1 MINWIKRRFQAYGDK
16 RFLKRLNRVL
26 KSNSISAD
34 LTVKGNIHASES
46 ISCYGSIIH
55 PCSTFVPA
63 QGDFLILTRD
73 GSEYNT
79 TYILKEVKGTSHIV
93 YATTCGNVVLNELK
107 HGVIINHIPDDLII
121 RLADKSEKQVF
132 LERLRASGYDWDGEQ
147 IVELQINCVG

>member
-1 MINWIKRRFQAYGDK
+1 MINWIKSKFQAYLDK

-34 LTVKGNIHASES
+34 LNVKGNIHASDE
-46 ISCYGSIIH
+46 ICYYDNIIH
-55 PCSTFVPA
+55 SESTFVPT
-63 QGDFLILTRD
+63 QGDILILTRD
-73 GSEYNT
+73 GSEYKT

-107 HGVIINHIPDDLII
+107 HGVIINHVADDLII

-132 LERLRASGYDWDGEQ
+132 LERLRASGYDWDGER
-147 IVELQINCVG
+147 IVKFQIN

>member
-1 MINWIKRRFQAYGDK
+1 MINWIKSKFQAYLDK

-26 KSNSISAD
+26 KSNGISAD
-34 LTVKGNIHASES
+34 LNVKGNIHASEG
-46 ISCYGSIIH
+46 IRCYDSIIH
-55 PCSTFVPA
+55 SESTFVPA

-73 GSEYNT
+73 GSEYKT

-107 HGVIINHIPDDLII
+107 HGVIINHIADDLII

-132 LERLRASGYDWDGEQ
+132 LERLRASEYDWDGER
-147 IVELQINCVG
+147 IVKFQIN

>member
-1 MINWIKRRFQAYGDK
+1 MINWIKRRFQAYRDK

-26 KSNSISAD
+26 KSNGISAD
-34 LTVKGNIHASES
+34 LNVKGNIHASES

-55 PCSTFVPA
+55 PCSTFVPT
-63 QGDFLILTRD
+63 QGDILILTRD
-73 GSEYNT
+73 GSEYKT

-107 HGVIINHIPDDLII
+107 HGVIINHIADDLTI

-132 LERLRASGYDWDGEQ
+132 LERLRASGYDWDGER
-147 IVELQINCVG
+147 IVEL